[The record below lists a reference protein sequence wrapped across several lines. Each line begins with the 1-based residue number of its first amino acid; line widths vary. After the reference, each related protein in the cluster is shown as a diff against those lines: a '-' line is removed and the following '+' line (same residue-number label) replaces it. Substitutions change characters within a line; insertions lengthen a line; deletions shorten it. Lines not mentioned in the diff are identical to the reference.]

1 MVWCGC
7 NADVGFYEDSAGVA
21 YIGSQKSGYELMH
34 RIPQSLLDAVW
45 TQRSVDGV
53 PAGATLDVAINSTA
67 SAYRVAPISPSLNHN
82 GGLSISVWLRPTFG
96 ANVADASSV
105 QVGSSLTA
113 SCDAGSFVLTTFE
126 SSVEFNFTI
135 GGERTTIVPTGM
147 CVDELLVTTMSRG
160 PTHVGIVVDG
170 GSHVLSMV
178 VNGVLCDGNK
188 DGKVHNHQGPRGW
201 LYLPE
206 QLHSLGGC
214 QLDVVSDD
222 AGIGHVRVYPRALLT
237 TEMIGSWRAGEPS
250 D

>member
-1 MVWCGC
+1 
-7 NADVGFYEDSAGVA
+7 
-21 YIGSQKSGYELMH
+21 MH

-67 SAYRVAPISPSLNHN
+67 STYRLAPISPALNQN
-82 GGLSISVWLRPTFG
+82 GGLSISVWLRPIFG
-96 ANVADASSV
+96 ANLAGASFSKTV
-105 QVGSSLTA
+105 QVGSSLAA
-113 SCDAGSFVLTTFE
+113 SCDAGSFVLATYE

-135 GGERTTIVPTGM
+135 GEERTTIVPTGM
-147 CVDELLVTTMSRG
+147 CVDELLATTMSTG
-160 PTHVGIVVDG
+160 PTHVGVVVDG

-188 DGKVHNHQGPRGW
+188 DGKVHINQGPRGW
-201 LYLPE
+201 LYLPQ

-222 AGIGHVRVYPRALLT
+222 DGIGHVRVYPRALLT
-237 TEMIGSWRAGEPS
+237 TEMIGSWRAGEPT